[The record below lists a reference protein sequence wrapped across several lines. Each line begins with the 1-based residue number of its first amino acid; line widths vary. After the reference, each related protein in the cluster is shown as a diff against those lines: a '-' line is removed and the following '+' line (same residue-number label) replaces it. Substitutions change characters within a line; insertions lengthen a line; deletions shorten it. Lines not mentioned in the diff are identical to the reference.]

1 MTSRLRS
8 AWHALVLAA
17 LAALIAGC
25 TGTATPPPTSSPPGA
40 PLSEAA
46 AKLALFDRF
55 GPLVYCDPDEFPV
68 ARVDQASA
76 ALAHL
81 AEMQADPIWPLLARR
96 VGFSV
101 SQPPGGDQLL
111 AAYSAWK
118 MARALVLTPSSDGWS
133 FDARF
138 AGTGSDATQ
147 SGRIAHVAGTI
158 NTAGIIQ
165 VTAEEA
171 SAPPPCPICLARG
184 TTIATPAGEVAV
196 ETLRPGDPVWTVDG
210 RGRRIAGVVVEVGSM
225 PVPPGHQVVKLVLGD
240 GRIVRVSPGHPLPD
254 GRAVGSLRAGDGY
267 DGSVVLSAERVA
279 YDGGRTF
286 DLLPSGPTGVYWA
299 NGIELGSTL
308 FR

>member
-1 MTSRLRS
+1 MTTRIRS
-8 AWHALVLAA
+8 VSHVLVLAT
-17 LAALIAGC
+17 LAALIVGC
-25 TGTATPPPTSSPPGA
+25 TGSASPPPSPPPAA
-40 PLSEAA
+40 PLSEPA

-55 GPLVYCDPDEFPV
+55 GLLVYCDPDEYPV

-81 AEMQADPIWPLLARR
+81 AEMQADPVWPLLARR
-96 VGFSV
+96 LGFSD

-111 AAYSAWK
+111 AAYTEWK
-118 MARALVLTPSSDGWS
+118 MVRALVLTPAPDGWT

-138 AGTGSDATQ
+138 GGTGADATQ
-147 SGRIAHVAGTI
+147 TGKIVHVAGAIGTGGAI
-158 NTAGIIQ
+158 E

-171 SAPPPCPICLARG
+171 SGPPPCPICLARG
-184 TTIATPAGEVAV
+184 TSISTPAGDVAV
-196 ETLRPGDPVWTVDG
+196 EALRPGDPVWTLD
-210 RGRRIAGVVVEVGSM
+210 RAGRRIAGVVTQIGSM
-225 PVPPGHQVVKLVLGD
+225 PVPAGHQVVRLVLVD
-240 GRIVRVSPGHPLPD
+240 GRVALVSPGHPLPD
-254 GRAVGSLRAGDGY
+254 GRPVGGLTRGDSY
-267 DGSVVLSAERVA
+267 DGSIVASVDRIA